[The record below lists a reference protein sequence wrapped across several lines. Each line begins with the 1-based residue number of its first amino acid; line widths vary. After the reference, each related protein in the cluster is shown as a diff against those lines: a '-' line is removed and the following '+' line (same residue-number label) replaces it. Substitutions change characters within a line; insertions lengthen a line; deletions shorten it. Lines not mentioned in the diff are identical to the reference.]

1 MKKLNV
7 PIVIFN
13 EKHEKIQSI
22 NSEKVYSVNEIDS
35 ILKDVYETCHIRK
48 HKKTIT
54 YINDV
59 CTFDIETTNMG
70 NKESGYYAFMYC
82 WQVSL
87 FGHVIFGRTWKEFI
101 LLIDKIREFFRLDS
115 KKRVVFYIHNLAFEF
130 QFMKD
135 FFHIDELFAKDKRK
149 PLYFVSDGIEFRC
162 SYFLSNMN
170 LQKFCENSD
179 GCIHFK
185 LEGEE
190 FDYKKIR
197 TPNTI
202 LSDYENSYRF
212 NDVQGLYECIKS
224 KLREDN
230 VATIPLTSTGYV
242 RRDYRNAMKSQ
253 KNRKLFNS
261 IALTPEL
268 YKMCKKEFRGG
279 DTHANRHKVG
289 YILEKV
295 YSRDITSSY
304 PTSMELYYFPMSVF
318 TRVEPKTH
326 KEFNEMCTTY
336 CCLFEIE
343 IFGVCCKTN
352 QPDPYIDI
360 AHCTHMT
367 DVINDNGRV
376 LSASYLSLT
385 INENDWECINMCY
398 DMITY
403 KVGKMFTAKRGKLPF
418 ELRNHLM
425 DMFRDKTRLKDVA
438 GYEYEYARKKNG
450 VNSSYGMMVTA
461 IDNDNIQYNSDS
473 MEWCRESADLEKQL
487 NRYYKSRNNFLS
499 YQWGCWVTSQSRLAL
514 RKMLTLV
521 GNDMVY
527 CDTDSIKFVNEK
539 HIKEFNDFNKYIIS
553 LCEKAQPKAYAVR
566 NDKKEYLGIWDD
578 DVKGGYY
585 KRFRTWGAKKY
596 AYELLD
602 NSFHITVAGMSKK
615 KGAQAFGSIE
625 NFIIDKNKAYE
636 NVGRTVA
643 YYNNE
648 KPHSITVNDC
658 TFTTASNIAIVD
670 TTYTLGVSTTYSELL
685 EENLQEILN
694 LGIDTLQ

>member
-1 MKKLNV
+1 MIYLDV
-7 PIVIFN
+7 PIVTFN
-13 EKHEKIQSI
+13 DEHEKIQSM
-22 NSEKVYSVNEIDS
+22 NKEKVYSVEEIEE
-35 ILKDVYETCHIRK
+35 ILKDNYTTCHIRK

-59 CTFDIETTNMG
+59 CTFDIETTNIG
-70 NKESGYYAFMYC
+70 NKDTGYYAFMYC
-82 WQVSL
+82 WQMSI
-87 FGHVIFGRTWKEFI
+87 FGYVVFGRTWEEFI
-101 LLIDKIREFFRLDS
+101 SVINKIREYFNLDY
-115 KKRVVFYIHNLAFEF
+115 KKRVVIYVHNLAFEF

-135 FFHIDELFAKDKRK
+135 FFVINDLFAKEKRK

-170 LQKFCENSD
+170 LQKFCKNSQ

-185 LEGEE
+185 LDGDE

-197 TPNTI
+197 TPSTV
-202 LSDYENSYRF
+202 LSDYENGYRF

-224 KLREDN
+224 KLIEDT
-230 VATIPLTSTGYV
+230 VATIPLTSTGYI
-242 RRDYRNAMKSQ
+242 RRDYRNAMKTS

-268 YKMCKKEFRGG
+268 YNMCKKEFRGG

-289 YILEKV
+289 YILERV

-318 TRVEPKTH
+318 TKVEPRSH
-326 KEFNEMCTTY
+326 KEFESMCETY

-343 IFGVCCKTN
+343 LYGVCCKTN
-352 QPDPYIDI
+352 QPNPYIDV
-360 AHCTHMT
+360 AHCMNMS
-367 DVINDNGRV
+367 DVVNDNGRV
-376 LSASYLSLT
+376 LYASYLRLT
-385 INENDWECINMCY
+385 LNENDWECICMCY
-398 DMITY
+398 DIVTY

-418 ELRNHLM
+418 ELRNHLLE
-425 DMFRDKTRLKDVA
+425 MFKDKTRLKDVS

-461 IDNDNIQYNSDS
+461 IDNDTIIYNSTDMNWYKNS
-473 MEWCRESADLEKQL
+473 DDLEKQL
-487 NRYYKSRNNFLS
+487 DRYYKSRNNFLA

-514 RKMLTLV
+514 RKMLTV
-521 GNDMVY
+521 IGNDMVY
-527 CDTDSIKFVNEK
+527 CDTDSIKFVNAK
-539 HIKEFNDFNKYIIS
+539 HIKEFDKANEHMIA

-566 NDKKEYLGIWDD
+566 DGKKEYLGLWDD
-578 DVKGGYY
+578 DIKGGYY

-602 NSFHITVAGMSKK
+602 NSFHITVAGMNKE
-615 KGAQAFGSIE
+615 KGARAFGSIE
-625 NFIIDKNKAYE
+625 NFVINRDKAYE
-636 NVGRTVA
+636 DVGRTVA
-643 YYNNE
+643 YYNDE
-648 KPHSITVNDC
+648 QPHSITVNDC

-670 TTYTLGVSTTYSELL
+670 TTYTLGVSTTYAELL

-694 LGIDTLQ
+694 LGIDTLT